1 MDYETASILFTE
13 YDNNFDFD
21 PTELDFLLE
30 PEAQEENLFL
40 DEAQTLPP
48 ARRRRG
54 RPRIRPRRVQSYQP
68 IPPRVFSTGGE
79 DRDRRVRQKVDE
91 LKSRIIAIL
100 PNVNEH
106 ILNFFVSEHTLHTSL
121 SEVLDTVCTQTE
133 LIHH

>member
-1 MDYETASILFTE
+1 MDFE
-13 YDNNFDFD
+13 YDNIFDFD
-21 PTELDFLLE
+21 PNNLDFLLE
-30 PEAQEENLFL
+30 PEAHEENLLLDLLL
-40 DEAQTLPP
+40 DEAQVLPP
-48 ARRRRG
+48 ASRRRG
-54 RPRIRPRRVQSYQP
+54 RPRIRPRRVPSYQP

-91 LKSRIIAIL
+91 LKSQIITIL

>member
-1 MDYETASILFTE
+1 MDS
-13 YDNNFDFD
+13 FDFD
-21 PTELDFLLE
+21 QINIDFLLE
-30 PEAQEENLFL
+30 PEAQEEK
-40 DEAQTLPP
+40 PVS
-48 ARRRRG
+48 RRRG
-54 RPRIRPRRVQSYQP
+54 RPRCRPRRVPSYQP

-79 DRDRRVRQKVDE
+79 DRDRRVRQKIDE
-91 LKSRIIAIL
+91 LKSQIIAIL